1 VAVGMTS
8 SDFGFDFSRAPGNSG
23 DERKLLSLLRESEMA
38 GKRRQVRARIF
49 VAALSRNGWV
59 SLWLAG
65 DRGIR
70 VPLSP
75 PALLLSGTC
84 KLGYLC

>member
-1 VAVGMTS
+1 MTS

-38 GKRRQVRARIF
+38 GKRRLVRAIIF

-65 DRGIR
+65 DRGIGSLCLR
-70 VPLSP
+70 QLFCYL
-75 PALLLSGTC
+75 ALASW
-84 KLGYLC
+84 